1 MSKERELLK
10 KILATGWLNNT
21 ISCEVEKLLAQ
32 PEQEPV
38 AWRTYRVVTD
48 DWQYH
53 IFPYGLDLTCQPLY
67 LAPQKREQPEQDDQ
81 TPSSTKLQDRIKDYL
96 SMGGLFN
103 PELVNHDAVRD
114 LILDARAELDLKREP
129 LSDEEIMILGGQN
142 LCNEANSF
150 KPFGFARAIEKTH
163 GIGVDDETV

>member
-32 PEQEPV
+32 PEQEQEPV

-129 LSDEEIMILGGQN
+129 LSEEAVGELLMGGFSTH
-142 LCNEANSF
+142 LMDLV
-150 KPFGFARAIEKTH
+150 RAIEQRH